1 MNIILMAFGSRG
13 DIQPFPGLAVA
24 LREGGHSV
32 TLAAPCDFETQ
43 INAWHIPYIPIP
55 ISNMEVLQKEATKG
69 VTRRMTPAALL
80 AFWRGVIPEFK
91 RALLTTTHDVAE
103 VARDADLLIAHGFL
117 IPCAYSI
124 HQHLKVPLMLGIAA
138 PVVSTKIFPSPAF
151 PPIPVGQRFYNP
163 LTFQMLVRG
172 VVSFMIEPMNT
183 YRREV
188 GLPTL
193 SAGKVV
199 QLLFSGQIPIVMH
212 YSHHLM
218 PMPSDWEANMH
229 VVGAWTLPMQPD
241 WTPPDALSAFLAQG
255 KPPVYFGFGSMLVS
269 DPQRMLQTIHEAVRL
284 ANLRGVL
291 QAGWAGLAH
300 EDEYLITIGDAPH
313 DWLFPRMSAIV
324 HHGGSGTT
332 HSALSAGKPAL
343 IVPFMA
349 DQPFWGRR
357 LVELGVG
364 VPSIRPKKLTPER
377 LATALRTLTQDSR
390 MQQRAA
396 ELGAQLRAE
405 DGLGA
410 TCELVQR
417 FVT

>member
-172 VVSFMIEPMNT
+172 VVSFMIEPMNA

-199 QLLFSGQIPIVMH
+199 Q
-212 YSHHLM
+212 
-218 PMPSDWEANMH
+218 
-229 VVGAWTLPMQPD
+229 
-241 WTPPDALSAFLAQG
+241 
-255 KPPVYFGFGSMLVS
+255 
-269 DPQRMLQTIHEAVRL
+269 
-284 ANLRGVL
+284 
-291 QAGWAGLAH
+291 
-300 EDEYLITIGDAPH
+300 ITIQWANSNCNALQPPFDAYAFR
-313 DWLFPRMSAIV
+313 L
-324 HHGGSGTT
+324 GGEYACGWRVDTAHAT
-332 HSALSAGKPAL
+332 RLDAAGCPLCIPGAGKA
-343 IVPFMA
+343 A
-349 DQPFWGRR
+349 R
-357 LVELGVG
+357 LF
-364 VPSIRPKKLTPER
+364 R
-377 LATALRTLTQDSR
+377 LWQYARVRSPTY
-390 MQQRAA
+390 AA
-396 ELGAQLRAE
+396 NYP
-405 DGLGA
+405 
-410 TCELVQR
+410 
-417 FVT
+417 